1 MSPRKSGNLY
11 YQGRPVDSQESG
23 EEKACEFELERGREG
38 NDTYHQSYPEQ
49 EGKKLRGRCVRL
61 NIQYQQRQIYYFEK
75 PTHLGC
81 MICNFVCGNTQFGF
95 AFIYICKGLS

>member
-38 NDTYHQSYPEQ
+38 NDTYYQSYPEQ
-49 EGKKLRGRCVRL
+49 EGEEA
-61 NIQYQQRQIYYFEK
+61 QRQMCEAEYSISTETNLLF
-75 PTHLGC
+75 
-81 MICNFVCGNTQFGF
+81 
-95 AFIYICKGLS
+95 